1 MLKRLIKNSSNI
13 NINSSNGRMLE
24 LWALIQ
30 FNSLSRTPKTIF
42 SMFTSDKPPQKLNQL
57 VQPFVVVTFPCICV
71 CKNVF
76 CK

>member
-30 FNSLSRTPKTIF
+30 FNSLSRTPKPIF
-42 SMFTSDKPPQKLNQL
+42 SMFTSDNPPKK
-57 VQPFVVVTFPCICV
+57 T
-71 CKNVF
+71 
-76 CK
+76 

>member
-30 FNSLSRTPKTIF
+30 FNSLSRTPKPIF
-42 SMFTSDKPPQKLNQL
+42 SMFTSDKTPPKKLNQL

-71 CKNVF
+71 CKN
-76 CK
+76 

>member
-30 FNSLSRTPKTIF
+30 FNSLSRTPKPIF
-42 SMFTSDKPPQKLNQL
+42 SMFTSDKTPQK
-57 VQPFVVVTFPCICV
+57 T
-71 CKNVF
+71 
-76 CK
+76 